1 MSDIGAAMRDTES
14 WAPETPF
21 LLDPVSGAG
30 GSPRAAGESGPSF
43 ALESP
48 FLSEHGV
55 DGTGAVRTPQA
66 EAFAELME
74 QLRDEEFEHA
84 LVRLADE
91 ASAVAGG
98 PASEGESSA
107 GTRERQERMAGAYLD
122 RVAASAEAMLER
134 MADASERTSLAGMS
148 SEALDEYFEQFAP
161 AGEGETLGAEQFFL
175 KKIFKK
181 AVAAAKGAIDLAKK
195 GASAI
200 GSVLPHGLILRQ
212 LKRLVRPIVG
222 RVLRFAIDR
231 LPVALRPMA
240 KTLAARLFGT
250 SEAESEETAG
260 EAASIDAR
268 EIAAEFDTMVAGSLV
283 GGEAFDRQI
292 AMELQLESREG
303 DRDAIRE
310 LDRARATLVD
320 RLSELREGEDPRP
333 AVEQFV
339 PAVLAALR
347 IGMKLLGR
355 PKVVGFLSGHLADFI
370 KPHVGADNARTL
382 SNALVDAGLRL
393 VQLEGEGEDG
403 ARLAA
408 ETVAT
413 TLEDTVT
420 RLANELPAEAWEHET
435 MLESYAR
442 DAFEKAASAHFP
454 DDTIKSELHEA
465 NEVKGVWMRRPG
477 RYYKKYSRVPSVV
490 LTPQIARAIPSFR
503 GAPLGV
509 ILRDRFGITG
519 PVRVNI
525 HLYEAVPGTTVG
537 AIARGESESA
547 AEGEALM
554 DEGFVHPLT
563 EEAAGLL
570 LREPGLGRSV
580 DEAFLESPNRLGVG
594 QRLFRVQMADR
605 SGTGARRT
613 RSRRLR
619 ISLDLR
625 RSEVRMRL
633 YLSEAV
639 AQEIARALRRKAPAA
654 VVLNLLRR
662 TFEPQV
668 AAHGE
673 APDTVRVIGESLG
686 EESEAVT
693 RRVRRRLGGRLRRMV
708 HQSLVRA
715 LAAELERRYHEFA
728 AAFDTAANDPAEGV
742 TVSVT
747 LRGVPWMGLVR
758 RTASLTARHESE
770 EPRAG
775 ATTSSHTIAV
785 VPGHVA

>member
-1 MSDIGAAMRDTES
+1 MMSDIATAMQAGES
-14 WAPETPF
+14 WTPETPF
-21 LLDPVSGAG
+21 LSDPTPGAG
-30 GSPRAAGESGPSF
+30 GSSRAARESVQSF

-55 DGTGAVRTPQA
+55 DGSGAVRTPQA
-66 EAFAELME
+66 EAFAEFLE

-98 PASEGESSA
+98 LVAEGESPA
-107 GTRERQERMAGAYLD
+107 ATRDRQERNAGAYLD
-122 RVAASAEAMLER
+122 RVATSAESMLER
-134 MADASERTSLAGMS
+134 MADASERIDLAGMS
-148 SEALDEYFEQFAP
+148 SEALDEYFAPFMP
-161 AGEGETLGAEQFFL
+161 AGEGETMGVEQFFL
-175 KKIFKK
+175 KKLAKK
-181 AVAAAKGAIDLAKK
+181 ALGGVKGAVDLAKK
-195 GASAI
+195 AASVV
-200 GSVLPHGLILRQ
+200 GSVLPHGLILRKLQ
-212 LKRLVRPIVG
+212 GLVRPLLQ

-231 LPVALRPMA
+231 LPVALRPIA

-250 SEAESEETAG
+250 TEADSEEPTSEA
-260 EAASIDAR
+260 AAVDAR
-268 EIAAEFDTMVAGSLV
+268 EIAAEFDTMVAGSVV
-283 GGEAFDRQI
+283 GGEAFDRQV
-292 AMELQLESREG
+292 AMEMQLEDREG

-310 LDRARATLVD
+310 LDRARATLID
-320 RLSELREGEDPRP
+320 KLSTMSDGEDPRP

-347 IGMKLLGR
+347 IGIRLLGR
-355 PKVVGFLSGHLADFI
+355 PKVVGFLAGHLASFI
-370 KPHVGADNARTL
+370 KPHIGDENARTL

-393 VQLEGEGEDG
+393 VQLEAEGEDP
-403 ARLAA
+403 ARTAA

-420 RLANELPAEAWEHET
+420 RLANELPAEAWESET

-442 DAFEKAASAHFP
+442 DAFEKAASANFP

-465 NEVKGVWMRRPG
+465 NEVKGFWRRRPG
-477 RYYKKYSRVPSVV
+477 RHYKKYSRVPSVV
-490 LTPQIARAIPSFR
+490 LTPQIARAVPSFR
-503 GAPLGV
+503 GVPLGV

-519 PVRVNI
+519 PVRVNV

-537 AIARGESESA
+537 VIARGESESA
-547 AEGEALM
+547 ADGEALM
-554 DEGFVHPLT
+554 DEGFIHPLT

-570 LREPGLGRSV
+570 LREPGLGRPV
-580 DEAFLESPNRLGVG
+580 DEGFLESPYRLGLG

-605 SGTGARRT
+605 SAGARLT

-619 ISLDLR
+619 IRLNLR
-625 RSEVRMRL
+625 RGEVRMSL
-633 YLSEAV
+633 CLSEAA

-668 AAHGE
+668 AAQGE
-673 APDTVRVIGESLG
+673 APDTVRVISESLG
-686 EESEAVT
+686 EESETVT
-693 RRVRRRLGGRLRRMV
+693 RRVRRRLGGRLRGMIR
-708 HQSLVRA
+708 HSLVRA

-728 AAFDTAANDPAEGV
+728 AAFDKAANDPAEGV
-742 TVSVT
+742 TVRVVLT
-747 LRGVPWMGLVR
+747 GVPWMGLIR
-758 RTASLTARHESE
+758 RTAAPKARHESE

-775 ATTSSHTIAV
+775 AVTSSHTIDV
-785 VPGHVA
+785 VPGHVS